1 MNVDTS
7 PSVFLIG
14 TQRSGTTLL
23 CRMLSAHPDLFVQNE
38 LNVRKIFDSSDPSV
52 VLKNIKDQIN
62 LEHSESLET
71 LLARLGKRSWGLKDP
86 ELTEYLH
93 QLEHFLPDTR
103 FITIIRD
110 GRAVVRSYMENG
122 WGLGTNA
129 FTGAQR
135 WRREVEKQISF
146 ADRHPDSVLVIHYE
160 KLVLSPEI
168 QLRRVCDFLELQFDD
183 AMLRYHELPAHFK
196 IGREN
201 ATTFGIPDSV
211 KISQWKDQLSDRQKA
226 VIDYVAGHTLS
237 CLGYEIEKKG
247 YVPGSIEQLYY
258 RVHQAIIGEIQIQY
272 RWRLARFKNY
282 IAKRLSG

>member
-1 MNVDTS
+1 
-7 PSVFLIG
+7 
-14 TQRSGTTLL
+14 
-23 CRMLSAHPDLFVQNE
+23 
-38 LNVRKIFDSSDPSV
+38 
-52 VLKNIKDQIN
+52 
-62 LEHSESLET
+62 
-71 LLARLGKRSWGLKDP
+71 
-86 ELTEYLH
+86 
-93 QLEHFLPDTR
+93 
-103 FITIIRD
+103 
-110 GRAVVRSYMENG
+110 
-122 WGLGTNA
+122 
-129 FTGAQR
+129 
-135 WRREVEKQISF
+135 
-146 ADRHPDSVLVIHYE
+146 
-160 KLVLSPEI
+160 
-168 QLRRVCDFLELQFDD
+168 
-183 AMLRYHELPAHFK
+183 MLRYHELPAHFK